1 MAQAEWDPLKELTK
15 VQARM
20 NRLFESALART
31 DFDAEG
37 GIGAWAPTADVYETG
52 SALVLE
58 LELPGLTLDD
68 IELRMDGDELVVE
81 GERRMDREGS
91 GGEQYHRVERSY
103 GKFAR
108 RFPIPSIIERGSVQ
122 ARYRNGVLTVTLA
135 KKADAP
141 AGPIKVTIR

>member
-1 MAQAEWDPLKELTK
+1 MAQADWDPLKELTK

-37 GIGAWAPTADVYETG
+37 GIGAWSPIADVYETG
-52 SALVLE
+52 SSLVLE
-58 LELPGLTLDD
+58 LELPGLTLED
-68 IELRMDGDELVVE
+68 IDLRMDGDELVVE

-91 GGEQYHRVERSY
+91 GGEQFHRVERSY

-108 RFPIPSIIERGSVQ
+108 RFPIPSTIERGSVE

-141 AGPIKVTIR
+141 EGPIKVTIR